1 MYLNIMKNKKTG
13 KTSLSI
19 CRGFRDET
27 GKVKHTTIKTLGLL
41 EDLKDAV
48 SKAKEVTKKICVM
61 SPAASSYNAF
71 KNFEE
76 KGSAYK
82 TYVKEN

>member
-27 GKVKHTTIKTLGLL
+27 GKVRHTTVKTLGLL
-41 EDLKDAV
+41 EDLKKEYDDPIAHF
-48 SKAKEVTKKICVM
+48 KEVIKKM
-61 SPAASSYNAF
+61 NE
-71 KNFEE
+71 EE
-76 KGSAYK
+76 KLEK
-82 TYVKEN
+82 QPINLKLNKN